1 MGAPPASTP
10 FPARQCTS
18 HLDRPFTHLSSKKD
32 LASAHGQPNRIVT
45 CSCHW
50 WQERLHILPSTAFK
64 GQDRVSSW
72 TSVSRK
78 CETRAHGQK
87 ACSDRVTVA
96 LVY

>member
-1 MGAPPASTP
+1 PI
-10 FPARQCTS
+10 
-18 HLDRPFTHLSSKKD
+18 THHSSKKD

-45 CSCHW
+45 CSCDW

-78 CETRAHGQK
+78 GETRAH
-87 ACSDRVTVA
+87 DRVTVA

>member
-18 HLDRPFTHLSSKKD
+18 HLDRPYH
-32 LASAHGQPNRIVT
+32 ASLK
-45 CSCHW
+45 
-50 WQERLHILPSTAFK
+50 QERSSECSWPTQPHSHLLVRTAFK

-78 CETRAHGQK
+78 GETRAHGQK
-87 ACSDRVTVA
+87 AWSFAHRDCTASVDRVTVA